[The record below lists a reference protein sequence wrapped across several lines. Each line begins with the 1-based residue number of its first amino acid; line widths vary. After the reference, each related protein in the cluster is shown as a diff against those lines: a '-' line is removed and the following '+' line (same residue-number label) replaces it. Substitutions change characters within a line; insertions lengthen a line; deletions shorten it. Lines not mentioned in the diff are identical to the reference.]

1 MENLLI
7 KIKTDGDFLAISTY
21 GRKAKYHGR
30 FLTDFEKLA
39 HMENGDYLFDRD
51 CGNIMQVFKNGG
63 KFTFTFWWMNTYGDD
78 TFKGIQQT
86 FSVNEYELLS
96 VNYYQPL
103 VFLRKKTETGKAMID
118 SLNAGRTIRNI
129 CKDKR
134 MKRAFCKAMRDNF
147 NWNND
152 VVRLYSDGNHDFFF
166 KTEGSW
172 NINGGL
178 ILHNAPGRTGF
189 KYGIHT

>member
-51 CGNIMQVFKNGG
+51 CGNIMQCFKRNG
-63 KFTFTFWWMNTYGDD
+63 KFIFTFWWMNACGDD

-86 FSVNEYELLS
+86 FSVQEYELLS
-96 VNYYQPL
+96 VDYCQPL
-103 VFLRKKTETGKAMID
+103 VFMCKKQEKGKAKID
-118 SLNAGRTIRNI
+118 TSNAGRTIRNA
-129 CKDKR
+129 CQDKR
-134 MKRAFCKAMRDNF
+134 TKRALSKAMRDNF
-147 NWNND
+147 NWAGD
-152 VVRLYSDGNHDFFF
+152 TVRLFSDGNCDFFF
-166 KTEGSW
+166 RAEGAW
-172 NINGGL
+172 GICGGL
-178 ILHNAPGRTGF
+178 ILHNTPGRTGF